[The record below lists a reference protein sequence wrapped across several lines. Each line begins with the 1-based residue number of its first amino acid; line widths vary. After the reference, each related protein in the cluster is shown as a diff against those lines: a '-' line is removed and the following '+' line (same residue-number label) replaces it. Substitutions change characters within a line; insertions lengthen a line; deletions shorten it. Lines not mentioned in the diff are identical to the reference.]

1 MMAVITLSA
10 LYAEAVVRGE
20 GVRVKILLQCT
31 TLHSELGGV
40 KITLHI
46 YSLDFSSLLMTTA

>member
-10 LYAEAVVRGE
+10 LYAETVRGE

-31 TLHSELGGV
+31 TLLSGLGGV

-46 YSLDFSSLLMTTA
+46 YSLDFSSL

>member
-10 LYAEAVVRGE
+10 LYAETVVRGE

-31 TLHSELGGV
+31 TLLSGLGGV

-46 YSLDFSSLLMTTA
+46 YSLDFSSL